1 MKKML
6 PKALLL
12 TSLVFGMSM
21 SAFAA
26 DDKKKAPEVMSGA
39 SATMLANTCTGCHG
53 IDGVSKGPA
62 TPSIA
67 GMSAEYLTTVLKA
80 YKSGEASSTIMQRI
94 AKGYSDEELAQVAE
108 VYSKKT
114 SVKASGQDFDEKLA
128 KKGKKL
134 HDKYCEKCH
143 SEGGTLGD
151 DEAGF
156 LGGQWTPYL
165 HSVLTDFQAGT
176 REMPKKMKKK
186 VKKLMKKEGDDGIKA
201 LMNYYASQK

>member
-12 TSLVFGMSM
+12 TSLALGISM

-39 SATMLANTCTGCHG
+39 SASMLADTCAGCHG
-53 IDGVSKGPA
+53 VNGVSSGPA
-62 TPSIA
+62 MPSIA

-80 YKSGEASSTIMQRI
+80 YKSGEAASTIMQRI
-94 AKGYSDEELAQVAE
+94 TKGYSDEELAQVAE

-114 SVKASGQDFDEKLA
+114 ATKAVQESDATLA
-128 KKGKKL
+128 SKGKKL

-143 SEGGTLGD
+143 SEGGTLAE

-165 HSVLTDFQAGT
+165 HATLTDFNAGT
-176 REMPKKMKKK
+176 REMP
-186 VKKLMKKEGDDGIKA
+186 
-201 LMNYYASQK
+201 

>member
-12 TSLVFGMSM
+12 TSLAFGISM

-39 SATMLANTCTGCHG
+39 SASMLADTCAGCHG
-53 IDGVSKGPA
+53 VNGVSKGPA
-62 TPSIA
+62 MPSIA
-67 GMSAEYLTTVLKA
+67 GMSAEYLTTVLQA
-80 YKSGEASSTIMQRI
+80 YKSGEAASTIMQRI
-94 AKGYSDEELAQVAE
+94 TKGYSDEELAQVAE

-114 SVKASGQDFDEKLA
+114 AAKAGQEFDEKLA

-143 SEGGTLGD
+143 SEGGTLAE

-165 HSVLTDFQAGT
+165 QATLTDFNAGT

-186 VKKLMKKEGDDGIKA
+186 MKKLMKKEGDDGIKA